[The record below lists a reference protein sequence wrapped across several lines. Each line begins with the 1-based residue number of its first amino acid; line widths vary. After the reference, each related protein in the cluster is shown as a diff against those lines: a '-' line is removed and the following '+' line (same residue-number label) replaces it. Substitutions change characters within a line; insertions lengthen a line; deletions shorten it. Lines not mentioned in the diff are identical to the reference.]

1 MKRPFGPNSVPLGPP
16 KSCRASPPHA
26 LMATS
31 TWDPLVGLHF
41 LVRRLGLGKTS
52 RWRVV
57 PACRVRPSSPSQS
70 GFRSWRQVERNRLHR
85 FAEICA
91 NPRTASSPTIHGNKL
106 RPTERKIHALL
117 VTTSVTNS
125 DRSPSPE
132 IHGFRTNLAGC
143 SDALARIRSPWCLNR
158 AVTTTP
164 LNPQITAPP
173 AFEHPTAGGR
183 CAVAGLI
190 RAMAIVGG
198 DCGTVVMHQQVYGRL
213 PKLAGASM
221 GEENHQCPTNL
232 SSSLIH
238 RRKSAVRHGRE
249 ALCLHLG

>member
-41 LVRRLGLGKTS
+41 LVRGLGLGKTS

-106 RPTERKIHALL
+106 RPSEHRSRRSTRARPFCPHKIRGSWCFFPWTQSIGRLRGQ
-117 VTTSVTNS
+117 SIP
-125 DRSPSPE
+125 SPSPRP
-132 IHGFRTNLAGC
+132 FPSVL
-143 SDALARIRSPWCLNR
+143 DARPFSTPRQCPSASGARWISSSRRSPPTSSTRSSCRGTALR
-158 AVTTTP
+158 CEP
-164 LNPQITAPP
+164 LRSLADPRRTSIR
-173 AFEHPTAGGR
+173 HP
-183 CAVAGLI
+183 
-190 RAMAIVGG
+190 
-198 DCGTVVMHQQVYGRL
+198 
-213 PKLAGASM
+213 
-221 GEENHQCPTNL
+221 
-232 SSSLIH
+232 
-238 RRKSAVRHGRE
+238 
-249 ALCLHLG
+249 

>member
-106 RPTERKIHALL
+106 RPSERRSRRSTRARPFCPHKIRGSWCFSPGLNPSGAAVGNPYLHR
-117 VTTSVTNS
+117 
-125 DRSPSPE
+125 RSGPFHRYSTHDPSRLRVSAPLPRGRDGSPHRADHHRPPPRAPAAVE
-132 IHGFRTNLAGC
+132 PLCDVNRCVPSLTH
-143 SDALARIRSPWCLNR
+143 DALRFAILD
-158 AVTTTP
+158 
-164 LNPQITAPP
+164 PP
-173 AFEHPTAGGR
+173 G
-183 CAVAGLI
+183 AGLCVATC
-190 RAMAIVGG
+190 RSG
-198 DCGTVVMHQQVYGRL
+198 
-213 PKLAGASM
+213 
-221 GEENHQCPTNL
+221 
-232 SSSLIH
+232 SSWIH
-238 RRKSAVRHGRE
+238 
-249 ALCLHLG
+249 